1 MTIEKLHFKTSSG
14 IKSIVGKD
22 LITDKFVAIFELV
35 KNSYDAGAKQVTI
48 TFDKDRIT
56 ILDDGHGMSKDDLV
70 DKWLNLAYSEKK
82 EGTLSKK
89 DRVYVGSK
97 GIGRFSA
104 DRLGRQLKITTKV
117 IKEDFEHEVWVEWNK
132 FDEDLKNLFE
142 DISLDYIKKDLNI
155 LDEKAFTKVEIF
167 DLHENWFQDDI
178 SKVKESLRRLKNPFV
193 TDDGFRILFIDS
205 TDLLEV
211 KEYIES
217 NIAEVLKDK
226 SITVEAKFGK
236 KINVKLFDR
245 GQKIYEIESDNLTV
259 LNSCPINVNVNY
271 LTISAKSAFTKRM
284 KVEPVNYGNIFIY
297 KNNFRVLPYGE
308 TDYDLFNLNMRKTQ
322 GHSRYL
328 GTREIIGFI
337 EIFDKYNNF
346 FRETSSRNSGF
357 VNSIYLEELQILFM
371 EYIIR
376 PLESYMGLISWGEF
390 KVDKSVEETTEVFF
404 DEINLS
410 GAEKFKKYISRKKKL
425 IFFKNDISFENN
437 QPEKKIEKIVEN
449 IPKEEKKKLDP
460 IIKEVK
466 KQVSDLKK
474 SSKEQE
480 VKVSKQSENIRH
492 LEHQNNN
499 LISRNRTSESYIEQ
513 ITHHFTD
520 LSERVFYDASDLLQ
534 VYNKIEDKEIQSEL
548 LSIIKNLKG
557 YIIELEDFKSILI
570 DTNYDVKSAISNLNW
585 IDIAKWFFERKLK
598 NSRNFRV
605 VVSSDENLKIEKWLR
620 NTRVLDLTMMFE
632 NFYKNSKEHGAN
644 FLNIEF
650 SSGKIIVSNNSKP
663 IGEDCLAKIFEDG
676 FSTKDGGTG
685 IGLTQI
691 KSFLDNQGLLIDVSN
706 VNDLVVFEIK

>member
-1 MTIEKLHFKTSSG
+1 MTTEKLHFKTSSG

-35 KNSYDAGAKQVTI
+35 KNSYDAGAQQVTI
-48 TFDKDRIT
+48 TFDADKIT
-56 ILDDGHGMSKDDLV
+56 IFDDGHGMSKGDLV

-97 GIGRFSA
+97 GIGRFSS

-117 IKEDFEHEVWVEWNK
+117 NYEDFQHEIEVNWDK
-132 FDEDLKNLFE
+132 FDENLKNLFE
-142 DISLDYIKKDLNI
+142 EISLDYIENDVEL
-155 LDEKAFTKVEIF
+155 LEEKSFTKIEIF
-167 DLHENWFQDDI
+167 DLHENWSHDDI
-178 SKVKESLRRLKNPFV
+178 NKVKESLRRLKNPFV
-193 TDDGFRILFIDS
+193 DDDRFRILFIDS
-205 TDLLEV
+205 TDLLEI
-211 KEYIES
+211 KEYIKS
-217 NIAEVLKDK
+217 DIAEVLKDK
-226 SITVEAKFGK
+226 SITIEAKFDK

-259 LNSCPINVNVNY
+259 LKSCPIKVNVNY

-284 KVEPVNYGNIFIY
+284 KIEPVNYGNIFIY
-297 KNNFRVLPYGE
+297 KNDFRVLPYGE
-308 TDYDLFNLNMRKTQ
+308 TDYDLFGLNIRKTQ
-322 GHSRYL
+322 GYNRYL

-337 EIFDKYNNF
+337 EILDKYNNF

-357 VNSIYLEELQILFM
+357 VNSIYLEELQKLFM

-390 KVDKSVEETTEVFF
+390 RADSLTEETIEVFF

-410 GAEKFKKYISRKKKL
+410 ETEKFKKYISKKKEL
-425 IFFKNDISFENN
+425 VFFKNDLNFDKN
-437 QPEKKIEKIVEN
+437 QPEKKLERIVES
-449 IPKEEKKKLDP
+449 IPVKEKKQLEP
-460 IIKEVK
+460 ILKEVK

-480 VKVSKQSENIRH
+480 VKLSKQSENIKH
-492 LEHQNNN
+492 LEHQNQN
-499 LISRNRTSESYIEQ
+499 LISRNRSSESYIEQ

-520 LSERVFYDASDLLQ
+520 LSERIFYDSSDLLAI
-534 VYNKIEDKEIQSEL
+534 YNKIENTEVQSEL

-570 DTNYDVKSAISNLNW
+570 DTNYDVKSAVSSLNW
-585 IDIAKWFFERKLK
+585 IDMARWFFGRKK
-598 NSRNFRV
+598 NSNNFKI
-605 VVSSDENLKIEKWLR
+605 VVSLDNGTKAKKWIR

-632 NFYKNSKEHGAN
+632 NFHKNSKEHGAS

-650 SSGKIIVSNNSKP
+650 TDEKIILSNNSTP
-663 IGEDCLAKIFEDG
+663 IADDCLLKIFDDG
-676 FSTKDGGTG
+676 FSTKNNGSG
-685 IGLTQI
+685 IGLNQV
-691 KSFLDNQGLLIDVSN
+691 KNFLDSQNLSIDVKNSN
-706 VNDLVVFEIK
+706 GLVVFEIE

>member
-1 MTIEKLHFKTSSG
+1 
-14 IKSIVGKD
+14 
-22 LITDKFVAIFELV
+22 
-35 KNSYDAGAKQVTI
+35 
-48 TFDKDRIT
+48 
-56 ILDDGHGMSKDDLV
+56 
-70 DKWLNLAYSEKK
+70 
-82 EGTLSKK
+82 
-89 DRVYVGSK
+89 
-97 GIGRFSA
+97 
-104 DRLGRQLKITTKV
+104 
-117 IKEDFEHEVWVEWNK
+117 
-132 FDEDLKNLFE
+132 
-142 DISLDYIKKDLNI
+142 
-155 LDEKAFTKVEIF
+155 
-167 DLHENWFQDDI
+167 
-178 SKVKESLRRLKNPFV
+178 
-193 TDDGFRILFIDS
+193 
-205 TDLLEV
+205 
-211 KEYIES
+211 
-217 NIAEVLKDK
+217 
-226 SITVEAKFGK
+226 
-236 KINVKLFDR
+236 
-245 GQKIYEIESDNLTV
+245 
-259 LNSCPINVNVNY
+259 
-271 LTISAKSAFTKRM
+271 
-284 KVEPVNYGNIFIY
+284 
-297 KNNFRVLPYGE
+297 
-308 TDYDLFNLNMRKTQ
+308 
-322 GHSRYL
+322 
-328 GTREIIGFI
+328 
-337 EIFDKYNNF
+337 
-346 FRETSSRNSGF
+346 
-357 VNSIYLEELQILFM
+357 M